1 MARNLLLIANG
12 YPALTEQ
19 FAEVFR
25 LEGYE
30 ATIAADSREAQRL
43 LRTGLQPDLIILDL
57 HREGSDASKFNSL
70 WTKRERHIPIVL
82 ITSEDDAPTHA
93 ARLGASAYIEE
104 PYDLHRLLVTVERI
118 LNWTAPLPR
127 RDHLRF
133 RRAGTRL
140 DRAA

>member
-1 MARNLLLIANG
+1 MARNLLLIANR
-12 YPALTEQ
+12 YPTLTEQ
-19 FAEVFR
+19 FAELFR

-30 ATIAADSREAQRL
+30 ATIAADGREAQRL
-43 LRTGLQPDLIILDL
+43 LRNGLEPDLIILDL
-57 HREGSDASKFNSL
+57 HRAGADAAEFNNL
-70 WTKRERHIPIVL
+70 WKRRERHIPIVL
-82 ITSEDDAPTHA
+82 ITGEEDASAHA

-118 LNWTAPLPR
+118 LDWTATIPR

-133 RRAGTRL
+133 RRAAARL